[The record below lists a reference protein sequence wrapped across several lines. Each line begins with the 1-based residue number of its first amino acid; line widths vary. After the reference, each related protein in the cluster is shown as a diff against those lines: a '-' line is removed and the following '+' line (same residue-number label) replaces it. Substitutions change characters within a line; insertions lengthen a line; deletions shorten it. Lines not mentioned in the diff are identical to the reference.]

1 MMIQK
6 RLDRIY
12 HPYWDWEEVASGMWD
27 GCRDSKAML
36 SRAVKFTGD
45 HKLYGR
51 FMTKVIREWVFSCE
65 NSLTN
70 YSINRKAWLGHAACA
85 MAIGCPENITRQAW
99 GMLDGNQQMLANRE
113 ADRRIIIW
121 EESYR
126 EDISVREYMDEK
138 ML

>member
-1 MMIQK
+1 MMKQK
-6 RLDRIY
+6 KLARIY
-12 HPYWDWEEVASGMWD
+12 HPYWDWEEMGSGMWE
-27 GCRDSKAML
+27 GCTDANKMLKKA
-36 SRAVKFTGD
+36 VEFTGD

-51 FMTKVIREWVFSCE
+51 FMTRVIREWIVSCE

-113 ADRRIIIW
+113 ADRRIVIW
-121 EESYR
+121 EQCQR
-126 EDISVREYMDEK
+126 ENISVREHMDQQ